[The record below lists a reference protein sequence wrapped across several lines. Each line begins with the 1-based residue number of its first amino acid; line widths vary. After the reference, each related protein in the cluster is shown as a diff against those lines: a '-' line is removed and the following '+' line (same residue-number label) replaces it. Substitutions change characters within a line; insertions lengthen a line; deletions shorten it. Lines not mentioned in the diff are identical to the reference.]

1 MMGSWQV
8 FAATMVLVGAMA
20 VVVLNVRPQR
30 LPTGRTSVAEIRE
43 RLLAESVPPAP
54 PVSAALSHAAPDR
67 PFEVAAAH
75 RTMQLHLDCTVGD
88 CPRKTAAYQALVA
101 AGRIKPR

>member
-1 MMGSWQV
+1 MGGWQV

-30 LPTGRTSVAEIRE
+30 LPTGRTSVAEIR
-43 RLLAESVPPAP
+43 RRVLAESAPPAM
-54 PVSAALSHAAPDR
+54 PVAAAPSHRAPDHG
-67 PFEVAAAH
+67 FEVPEAH
-75 RTMQLHLDCTVGD
+75 RTMQEHLDCSVAA
-88 CPRKTAAYQALVA
+88 CPRKAAAYRVLVE

>member
-1 MMGSWQV
+1 MGGWQV

-30 LPTGRTSVAEIRE
+30 LPTGRTSVAEIRQ
-43 RLLAESVPPAP
+43 RLLAESVPPAM
-54 PVSAALSHAAPDR
+54 PVAAALSHSAPDR
-67 PFEVAAAH
+67 RFEVPEAH
-75 RTMQLHLDCTVGD
+75 RTMQEHLDCSVGD
-88 CPRKTAAYQALVA
+88 CPRKAAAYQALVA